1 MEAAHF
7 GSLGIEEGSTWAL
20 ELLAGAEETEVELV
34 EAKTGRTC
42 SWQPL
47 PRLTET
53 EADLVALEPVRR
65 CARTDPSF
73 ELEAGK
79 LQPNR
84 VLTPG
89 LKEMA

>member
-1 MEAAHF
+1 
-7 GSLGIEEGSTWAL
+7 
-20 ELLAGAEETEVELV
+20 LL
-34 EAKTGRTC
+34 
-42 SWQPL
+42 
-47 PRLTET
+47 RLTET
-53 EADLVALEPVRR
+53 EADLVALEPERR